1 MFQTR
6 KFKFVYFK
14 NEYDLDEI
22 EYWLEEGAVVYRPGV
37 IEVALKQLEKKTYF
51 VEDCAK
57 FRKEYDGKH
66 LILLNVSREKVE
78 SALATINRIVRKET
92 DRKQEEEEMSSSNC
106 MEGETIVEEE

>member
-22 EYWLEEGAVVYRPGV
+22 EYWLEEGAIVYRPGV
-37 IEVALKQLEKKTYF
+37 IEVALKQLQKLAYF
-51 VEDCAK
+51 QEDCAK
-57 FRKEYDGKH
+57 FRKEIDGKH
-66 LILLNVSREKVE
+66 LVLLNVSREKEE
-78 SALATINRIVRKET
+78 SALATINRIVRKEA
-92 DRKQEEEEMSSSNC
+92 DKKEEEEGMSSLTC